1 MTDEIK
7 EIKEIPLNIEN
18 NQEDIENNTTN
29 NENIKEN
36 LKENTEI
43 IETNEDIKASNIEV
57 NIEDTQITNDAPSDE
72 TVFKKKPKA
81 KGRPKGALNKTKQVT
96 KKKTKKVEIVEDTDE
111 DDEVLYEPTTP
122 IKTRDPNELIFQ
134 LLREQELAKRRRRS
148 ALYASW
154 FR

>member
-36 LKENTEI
+36 IKENTEI

-57 NIEDTQITNDAPSDE
+57 NIEDTQITNDAPNDE
-72 TVFKKKPKA
+72 TVIKKPKA
-81 KGRPKGALNKTKQVT
+81 KGRPKGALNKPKHDT